1 MHFRISILFMLLTVQ
16 VFGQDYALKEAQIR
30 DGFNTY
36 LLSSSAF
43 IDKDRFIWY
52 ATNRDGDFYRFDGKN
67 KLRYQFY
74 KDENSYD
81 DSFYLSNNAWIQ
93 DHNNIIWAAE
103 LDKVYIIAPGKL
115 QVERIQYSTEKLSSK
130 SFIAQDEINNLWI
143 SNGSRFLIK
152 IAPDRKATQVTH
164 PLLKNGKEIE
174 IIKILDNGKIFAK
187 SGYNLFYIDS
197 GGIHFFGNLQA
208 IDKDINPDFA
218 VFENGKIATENSSG
232 YYKYNNVPYKYIY
245 IKKLDVQLFNY
256 PYEEN
261 CFLGNCSWSTNALV
275 TDSKLYIA
283 NDANLFINNINK
295 NSNEITTLDTL
306 HFKKQI
312 SISNNNHSPNFIW
325 ISTYDELYKLLIIPN
340 NFKRSL
346 QFDDKQYSTRGIISD
361 SKNNLYIATYEGLY
375 KQENGKKPTQLSIK
389 GEKNGLYDILVLE
402 KNDSILW
409 GSQQYH
415 RIKKVNLITRTKKDI
430 ELPKGFKIEYMKE
443 KSSDELWIGSNKGL
457 CVFNKKTEEVSPYL
471 EDGYYL
477 GNIPVLGFIEAKDG
491 KKWIATRQGLFLKEK
506 GKDFINYQ
514 KINPSFD
521 YKNLQTLYE
530 DKKGNLWIGTNG
542 KGIIF
547 LDSKTKQF
555 KNLTQ
560 SDGLS
565 NNIICGI
572 LESKDAMW
580 FSSYYGLS
588 RFDKQKGFFAVYYKE
603 DGLADNEFNTRSSY
617 KKNDSAYYFGGLNG
631 IIEFN
636 PEKIQLKGKHPHT
649 IFLYSSTYF
658 SKEENK
664 NVTNY
669 LNINKKTINLP
680 YNKNYFSAVFS
691 INELFY
697 IEKNIYFYKI
707 EGLRNEW
714 INAGTSGLV
723 ELPSLPPGD
732 YVLRVKGKD
741 AKNIET
747 MNEIKINLHV
757 EQIFFKTPLFIF
769 LMALIII
776 GSVIYFFI
784 RRNRIQK
791 RFFEREKEVKE
802 LKSSALRAQMNP
814 HFVFNILN
822 NMQSVLILKGE
833 AEANK
838 YFGAFSKIFRQTLDI
853 SRQEHITLKSE
864 IEYLDNYL
872 LLNNLQLNN
881 ELKYTINVQNSIN
894 DTSMIFLPGMLIQPF
909 VENAILHGLSQK
921 KDKKLTIDFSVEK
934 DYLVIVIEDNGVG
947 RVAAAKY
954 AENKKE
960 AYKSWATTIVNE
972 RISIMNYS
980 NNETK
985 AAILDI
991 DDLEENDTICGTRVT
1006 LKLQQASNDS

>member
-1 MHFRISILFMLLTVQ
+1 MHLRISLLFMLFAVH
-16 VFGQDYALKEAQIR
+16 VFGQDYTLKEAQIR

-43 IDKDRFIWY
+43 VDKDRFVWY

-81 DSFYLSNNAWIQ
+81 DSFYLSNTAWIQ
-93 DHNNIIWAAE
+93 DHNNRIWAAE
-103 LDKVYIIAPGKL
+103 LNKAYIITPGKL
-115 QVERIQYSTEKLSSK
+115 QVERILYPTQTLSSK
-130 SFIAQDEINNLWI
+130 SFITQDEADNLWI
-143 SNGSRFLIK
+143 SNGSQFLIK
-152 IAPDRKATQVTH
+152 IAPNRQVTQVTH
-164 PLLKNGKEIE
+164 PLLKDRKEIE
-174 IIKILDNGKIFAK
+174 IIKVLNNGKIIAK

-197 GGIHFFGNLQA
+197 DGIHFFGDLQA
-208 IDKDINPDFA
+208 IDKDIHSNFA
-218 VFENGKIATENSSG
+218 VFENGKIIAENSSG
-232 YYKYNNVPYKYIY
+232 YYKYNNVSYKYIY
-245 IKKLDVQLFNY
+245 LKKLDIQLFNY

-261 CFLGNCSWSTNALV
+261 CFLGNCSWSSNALV
-275 TDSKLYIA
+275 ADSKLYIA

-295 NSNEITTLDTL
+295 DAKEITTIDTL

-312 SISNNNHSPNFIW
+312 SISNNKHTPSFIW
-325 ISTYDELYKLLIIPN
+325 ISAYDELYKLLIIPN

-346 QFDDKQYSTRGIISD
+346 QFDDKQYSTRGIVSD
-361 SKNNLYIATYEGLY
+361 SKNNLYIATYEGLF
-375 KQENGKKPTQLSIK
+375 KQENGKKPTQLFIK

-409 GSQQYH
+409 GSQEYH

-443 KSSDELWIGSNKGL
+443 KSPDEIWIGSNKGL
-457 CVFNKKTEEVSPYL
+457 YIFNKKTETVNPFI
-471 EDGYYL
+471 EDGYFL
-477 GNIPVLGFIEAKDG
+477 GNIPVLSFIEAKNG
-491 KKWIATRQGLFLKEK
+491 KKWIASRQGLFLKEK
-506 GKDFINYQ
+506 GKDFINY
-514 KINPSFD
+514 KNINPYFT
-521 YKNLQTLYE
+521 YKDLLTLHE
-530 DKKGNLWIGTNG
+530 DEKGNLWIGTSG
-542 KGIIF
+542 KGFIF
-547 LDSKTKQF
+547 LNPETNQV

-565 NNIICGI
+565 NNIITGI
-572 LESKDAMW
+572 LESKKAIW
-580 FSSYYGLS
+580 FSTYYGLS
-588 RFDKQKGFFAVYYKE
+588 RFDKQKGFFALYYKE
-603 DGLADNEFNTRSSY
+603 DGLADNEFNLRSSY
-617 KKNDSAYYFGGLNG
+617 KKNDSTYYFGGLNG

-636 PEKIQLKGKHPHT
+636 PEKIELRGKHPHT
-649 IFLYSSTYF
+649 IFLYSATYF
-658 SKEENK
+658 SSDKNK
-664 NVTNY
+664 NVTDY
-669 LNINKKTINLP
+669 LSLSKKTINLP

-697 IEKNIYFYKI
+697 IEKNSYLYKI

-714 INAGTSGLV
+714 INAGTSGLI

-747 MNEIKINLHV
+747 KNEIKINLHV
-757 EQIFFKTPLFIF
+757 EQIFYKTPLFTT
-769 LMALIII
+769 LMVLILI
-776 GSVIYFFI
+776 GAIIYFFYK
-784 RRNRIQK
+784 RNQRQK
-791 RFFEREKEVKE
+791 RFFERQKEVKE

-853 SRQEHITLKSE
+853 SRQEHITLESE

-881 ELKYTINVQNSIN
+881 ELEYTINVQNSIN
-894 DTSMIFLPGMLIQPF
+894 DSSRIFLPGMLIQPF

-921 KDKKLTIDFSVEK
+921 RDKKLTIDFSMEK
-934 DYLVIVIEDNGVG
+934 DYLVVIIEDNGVG
-947 RVAAAKY
+947 RIAAAKH
-954 AENKKE
+954 AETKKE
-960 AYKSWATTIVNE
+960 SHKSWATTIVNE

-980 NNETK
+980 NNDTK
-985 AAILDI
+985 AAILEI
-991 DDLEENDTICGTRVT
+991 DDLKENDTICGTRVT
-1006 LKLQQASNDS
+1006 LKLLQVYNDS